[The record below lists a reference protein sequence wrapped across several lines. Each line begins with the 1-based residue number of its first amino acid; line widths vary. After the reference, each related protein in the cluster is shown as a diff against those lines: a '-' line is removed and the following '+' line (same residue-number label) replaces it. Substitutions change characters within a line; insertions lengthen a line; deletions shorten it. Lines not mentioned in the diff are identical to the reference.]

1 MPSDVRSHIHSSL
14 PVDYQHSETSVTAL
28 MIASGRGFPDIVQQL
43 LSMGADPSMKATND
57 WTAIDWAKKFN
68 QEEILAL
75 LESHL

>member
-1 MPSDVRSHIHSSL
+1 
-14 PVDYQHSETSVTAL
+14 